1 MQIGDL
7 QKPTLPG
14 LKPDTD
20 MRLADAKR
28 AAARGDAGDTAR
40 QFETLFG
47 TMLVREL
54 RRSMPKG
61 MFGDGAGADVYEG
74 WFDEHLGR
82 SLAERDTLGLA
93 GMVKTTIQRAQ
104 AAREATEAH
113 GVPKEGA

>member
-7 QKPTLPG
+7 QKPQL
-14 LKPDTD
+14 LAPDTD
-20 MRLADAKR
+20 VRLADARR
-28 AAARGDAGDTAR
+28 ASERGDAGETAR

-104 AAREATEAH
+104 AAREAMLAQAA
-113 GVPKEGA
+113 GNEGT